1 MEDRVLFT
9 RSLKLATLFAGC
21 IASAHYAAAAQS
33 SEASSCTIRIL
44 FVGNSYTYA
53 NSLTTTLMGM
63 ASRAHDSASS
73 SCTIEADS
81 IAKPSYTLEQHWN
94 SGAVQSKLA
103 SNTYDYVVLQEHAAR
118 PLLQPERLEEYAMK
132 FNDLIRAH
140 HAKPILFETWANEN
154 QQGKQPQIYKEYV
167 SLARKM
173 GAQLSPCG
181 ESWKGTFASDSV
193 AKLYIADGRHAS
205 FSGGY
210 ACAASFYTLLFRQ
223 KPLQPS
229 AEEANILASDKTSA
243 PELHQAAHQAVGKLA
258 PDVRGW

>member
-1 MEDRVLFT
+1 MFT
-9 RSLKLATLFAGC
+9 RSLTLATLFTGC
-21 IASAHYAAAAQS
+21 LIGAHPAAAAQS
-33 SEASSCTIRIL
+33 SDAPSCTLRLL
-44 FVGNSYTYA
+44 FIGNSYTYA
-53 NSLTTTLMGM
+53 NSLTTILMGM
-63 ASRAHDSASS
+63 ASRAHDRTSS
-73 SCTIEADS
+73 FCTIEADS

-94 SGAVQSKLA
+94 SGAVQSKLKD
-103 SNTYDYVVLQEHAAR
+103 NKYDYVVLQEHAAR
-118 PLLQPERLEEYAMK
+118 PLLQPERFEEYALK

-140 HAKPILFETWANEN
+140 HAKPILFETWAN
-154 QQGKQPQIYKEYV
+154 QSQPDKQPLLYKEYV

-181 ESWKGTFASDSV
+181 ESWKSTFTSDSA

-229 AEEANILASDKTSA
+229 AEEANILNSDKTSA
-243 PELHQAAHQAVGKLA
+243 PELHQAAHQAVGKMA